1 MTDGSY
7 RETAEIAGN
16 VAIGEGVV
24 FAGPGIQLQQDVRID
39 AAVVIGEGVTVGRG
53 AWIRPGSVV
62 LRSVPANS
70 IVEGNPAEV
79 VGYVANDSSRS
90 LRQPRLIDLRQ
101 YADIERPA
109 KIDLGIG
116 ACALYAMRSITDP
129 RGALTVGEV
138 GEELPFAPARY
149 FAVHSVPSVELRG
162 EHAHKECQQFL
173 LCVHGSCRILLDDG
187 NERCEMTLDRP
198 DYGVFMPS
206 MIWGTQYRYSA
217 DAVLMVFASH
227 NYDAGDYLRTYE
239 EFLAEKDRKKGA
251 S

>member
-1 MTDGSY
+1 MTDDKY
-7 RETAEIAGN
+7 RASANIAPN
-16 VAIGEGVV
+16 VIIGDGVV
-24 FAGPGIQLQQDVRID
+24 FAGSDIQIQQDVRID
-39 AAVVIGEGVTVGRG
+39 AASVLGEAVTIGRG

-79 VGYVANDSSRS
+79 VGYVASDSDRA

-101 YADIERPA
+101 YADAKRPT

-116 ACALYAMRSITDP
+116 GCSVYAMRSITDP

-138 GEELPFAPARY
+138 GEELPFTPARY
-149 FAVHSVPSVELRG
+149 FAVYDVPSVELRG

-173 LCVHGSCRILLDDG
+173 LCIHGSCRILLDDG
-187 NERCEMTLDRP
+187 NERCELTLDRP
-198 DYGVFMPS
+198 DYGVFMPP
-206 MIWGTQYRYSA
+206 MVWGTQYRYSA

-227 NYDAGDYLRTYE
+227 SYDADDYLRTYE
-239 EFLAEKDRKKGA
+239 EFLVEKDRRGA